1 MTMELV
7 DKIPL
12 NMVDLS
18 SSWCKRLP
26 EANCVDFF
34 EIFWFPGSWGVL
46 ETKILQQNDAKTCIC
61 TEGSIRI
68 PKVSDS
74 NRAAHTHHG
83 QRLPAAY
90 HGCWSN
96 TGCLFVPAK
105 SYQTAI
111 NLWMFIPQRIVC
123 FFKVLMQCHMKKKSL
138 FKHFSENWPECQI
151 RAFRGVPLWVW
162 LVRHIKPPIDRD
174 KQFSM
179 RPILERLKRKYAES
193 AFSHFRS

>member
-1 MTMELV
+1 MTIEIV
-7 DKIPL
+7 DKIPF

-18 SSWCKRLP
+18 SSLCKRLP

-46 ETKILQQNDAKTCIC
+46 ESKILQQNDAKTCIC

-68 PKVSDS
+68 PKVSDC

-123 FFKVLMQCHMKKKSL
+123 FFKSWCNATWRKNHCLSTFRRIGQSARSV
-138 FKHFSENWPECQI
+138 HFGGFHFECD
-151 RAFRGVPLWVW
+151 LWGTSN
-162 LVRHIKPPIDRD
+162 L
-174 KQFSM
+174 
-179 RPILERLKRKYAES
+179 L
-193 AFSHFRS
+193 